1 MIASGSAA
9 LQPRLARVFTAAG
22 LTVVEGYGLTETSP
36 VISVNDMRDGKFR
49 IGSVGKVVEHVQLK
63 IAEDGEILCKGPNVM
78 MGYYK
83 NQDLTDEVIK
93 NGYFH
98 TGDIGHVDEDGFL
111 KITDRKKEMFKTSGG
126 KYVAP
131 QVIENVIKQSTL
143 IDQVMVVGENQ
154 NSIGTCSTQLEAVN
168 EWMGMENPKTAKQ
181 LIKDQKVIDQIK
193 SDIESANVNFA
204 QWEKVKKFTYR

>member
-1 MIASGSAA
+1 
-9 LQPRLARVFTAAG
+9 
-22 LTVVEGYGLTETSP
+22 
-36 VISVNDMRDGKFR
+36 
-49 IGSVGKVVEHVQLK
+49 
-63 IAEDGEILCKGPNVM
+63 

-83 NQDLTDEVIK
+83 NQELTNEVIR

-98 TGDIGHVDEDGFL
+98 TGDIGHLDEDGFL

-154 NSIGTCSTQLEAVN
+154 KFPSALIQLNFEAVN
-168 EWMGMENPKTAKQ
+168 EWMGNDENPKTAKQ
-181 LIKDQKVIDQIK
+181 LIKDQKVNDQIK
-193 SDIESANVNFA
+193 SDVESANANFA
-204 QWEKVKKFTYR
+204 QWEKVKEFKLTDDVWSIDSGHLTPTMKLKRKIIAEKYNALIKEIYS

>member
-1 MIASGSAA
+1 
-9 LQPRLARVFTAAG
+9 
-22 LTVVEGYGLTETSP
+22 
-36 VISVNDMRDGKFR
+36 
-49 IGSVGKVVEHVQLK
+49 
-63 IAEDGEILCKGPNVM
+63 

-83 NQDLTDEVIK
+83 NQELTDEVIK

-154 NSIGTCSTQLEAVN
+154 KFPSALVQLNFEAVN
-168 EWMGMENPKTAKQ
+168 EWMGNVENPKTTKQ
-181 LIKDQKVIDQIK
+181 LIQDQKVIDQIK
-193 SDIESANVNFA
+193 NDIESANVNFA
-204 QWEKVKKFTYR
+204 QWEKVKKFKLTDDIWSIDSGHLTPTMKLKRKVIAEKYDNLIKEIYS

>member
-1 MIASGSAA
+1 M
-9 LQPRLARVFTAAG
+9 L
-22 LTVVEGYGLTETSP
+22 
-36 VISVNDMRDGKFR
+36 
-49 IGSVGKVVEHVQLK
+49 
-63 IAEDGEILCKGPNVM
+63 
-78 MGYYK
+78 GYYK
-83 NQDLTDEVIK
+83 NQELTDEVIK

-154 NSIGTCSTQLEAVN
+154 KFPSALVQLNFEAVN
-168 EWMGMENPKTAKQ
+168 EWIGNVENPKTAKQ
-181 LIKDQKVIDQIK
+181 LIQEQKVIDQIK
-193 SDIESANVNFA
+193 NDIESANVNFA
-204 QWEKVKKFTYR
+204 QWEKVKKFKLTDDIWSIDSGHLTPTMKLKRKVIAEKYDNLIKEIYS

>member
-1 MIASGSAA
+1 
-9 LQPRLARVFTAAG
+9 
-22 LTVVEGYGLTETSP
+22 
-36 VISVNDMRDGKFR
+36 
-49 IGSVGKVVEHVQLK
+49 
-63 IAEDGEILCKGPNVM
+63 M

-83 NQDLTDEVIK
+83 NQELTDEVIK

-154 NSIGTCSTQLEAVN
+154 KFPSALVQLNFEAVN
-168 EWMGMENPKTAKQ
+168 EWMGNVENPKTAKQ
-181 LIKDQKVIDQIK
+181 LIQDQKVIDQIK
-193 SDIESANVNFA
+193 NDIESANVNFA
-204 QWEKVKKFTYR
+204 QWEKVKKFKLTDDIWSIDSGHLTPTMKLKRKIIAEKYDNLIKEIYS

>member
-1 MIASGSAA
+1 
-9 LQPRLARVFTAAG
+9 
-22 LTVVEGYGLTETSP
+22 
-36 VISVNDMRDGKFR
+36 
-49 IGSVGKVVEHVQLK
+49 
-63 IAEDGEILCKGPNVM
+63 M

-83 NQDLTDEVIK
+83 NQELTDEVIK

-154 NSIGTCSTQLEAVN
+154 KFPSALVQLNFEAVN
-168 EWMGMENPKTAKQ
+168 EWMGNVENPKTSKQ
-181 LIKDQKVIDQIK
+181 LIQDQKVIDQIK
-193 SDIESANVNFA
+193 NDIESANVNFA
-204 QWEKVKKFTYR
+204 QWEKVKKFKLTDDIWSIDSGHLTPTMKLKRKIIAEKYDNLIKEIYS